1 MGVGSGKFGAKR
13 SAIEKDEAQDNLLF
27 KPYLSLSFSTGLTNA
42 SQQLHHLLRTP
53 HSDVSS
59 ENTNMYVLVYRLY
72 LFLAVVLLTCVS
84 PHFSIK

>member
-1 MGVGSGKFGAKR
+1 MSLSG
-13 SAIEKDEAQDNLLF
+13 DDLLSQESPKQ
-27 KPYLSLSFSTGLTNA
+27 KPGMTGDQPETILSLSFSTGLTNA
-42 SQQLHHLLRTP
+42 SQQLHHLFRTL